1 MAAPRQYTIG
11 GVTHASEDLFWTRPP
26 LGGGNRNGGGGGNK
40 KRDQGIQKVA
50 ILSKNDD
57 F

>member
-1 MAAPRQYTIG
+1 VCELSGLLKEKR
-11 GVTHASEDLFWTRPP
+11 EE
-26 LGGGNRNGGGGGNK
+26 GGGGGGGGEK
-40 KRDQGIQKVA
+40 KRDKGIQKVA